1 MVKYIGIL
9 LVSGAISLYGAHLA
23 AVRTEK
29 AKMRG
34 ELLELLARIK
44 NGIDNGALP
53 LADIYAGFHG
63 ETLEKRGFCT
73 VLKSGVPDAF
83 SKALAGVKKDLPEE
97 CAANYAALAAV
108 LGKSGCCKTESAQ
121 IARYSGILTAL
132 EARYAKDDAAKCV
145 LYRKLGALCGLFAA
159 LILL

>member
-44 NGIDNGALP
+44 HGIENGALP
-53 LADIYAGFHG
+53 LADIYAVENF
-63 ETLEKRGFCT
+63 LVR
-73 VLKSGVPDAF
+73 V
-83 SKALAGVKKDLPEE
+83 
-97 CAANYAALAAV
+97 
-108 LGKSGCCKTESAQ
+108 
-121 IARYSGILTAL
+121 I
-132 EARYAKDDAAKCV
+132 
-145 LYRKLGALCGLFAA
+145 
-159 LILL
+159 